1 MYFFKRLCDG
11 SRARSPIRDV
21 PRKAGAQKYD
31 PEPPRE
37 SCNRVAFAAF
47 YAAISPPDSTSFR
60 SCSSIDYNVNDRP
73 QHRLPN
79 DKQGQDTTR
88 MLHLN
93 KIRNPGDY
101 IFYICSCCGEERS
114 C

>member
-31 PEPPRE
+31 PEPPRK
-37 SCNRVAFAAF
+37 SCKRLSSLTFM
-47 YAAISPPDSTSFR
+47 PPFLPRDSTSFR
-60 SCSSIDYNVNDRP
+60 SSSSIDYNVNDRP

-79 DKQGQDTTR
+79 DKQGTR
-88 MLHLN
+88 YDQN
-93 KIRNPGDY
+93 APFK
-101 IFYICSCCGEERS
+101 
-114 C
+114 